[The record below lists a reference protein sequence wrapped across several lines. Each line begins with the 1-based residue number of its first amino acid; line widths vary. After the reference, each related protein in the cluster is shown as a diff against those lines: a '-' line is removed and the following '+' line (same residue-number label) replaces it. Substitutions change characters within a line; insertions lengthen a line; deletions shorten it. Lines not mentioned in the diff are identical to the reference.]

1 MIDGEIAKPVTT
13 HVMRGFWLCARC
25 GGSPTTEVEL
35 GRPVRSGDV
44 LCRIVDVFGEEV
56 ECVVA
61 PADGLFVRA
70 TTLSTVTTGER
81 VATLG
86 IL

>member
-1 MIDGEIAKPVTT
+1 MSFSAL
-13 HVMRGFWLCARC
+13 RARC
-25 GGSPTTEVEL
+25 GGLLITEVEL
-35 GRPVRSGDV
+35 GEAVRSGDV
-44 LCRIVDVFGEEV
+44 LCRIVDIFGEEV